1 MSSDIEEYKKRK
13 DHQNSIINIDNILNA
28 KIVNDPWPHAV
39 IDNVWNL
46 NLGPDKNNRLP
57 NATYVMWMNGV
68 HDIFYDNIEPI
79 LNKFRSDRG
88 GYRERD
94 KDLYYI
100 DYALQV
106 QPPNSTS
113 VIHIDHGRKH
123 WSFVNYLFPSNSN
136 GTGLFDE
143 NKKFVTEIEWKS
155 NRGLA
160 FSSSGPSST
169 SSATWHE
176 YRNDSETDYRITMA
190 VFICKRNE

>member
-1 MSSDIEEYKKRK
+1 MAKNNEEYNKRK
-13 DHQNSIINIDNILNA
+13 KHQDSIINIDNILNA
-28 KIVNDPWPHAV
+28 KIAYDPWPHAV

-46 NLGPDKNNRLP
+46 NLEPNENKRLP

-79 LNKFRSDRG
+79 LNKFLSHEG
-88 GYRERD
+88 GYKERY

-106 QPPNSTS
+106 QPPDSTS
-113 VIHIDHGRKH
+113 VIHIDHGRKL
-123 WSFVNYLFPSNSN
+123 WSFVNYLFPINSN

-143 NKKFVTEIEWKS
+143 NKKFVREVKWKQ

-160 FSSSGPSST
+160 FSSSGPGNKRK
-169 SSATWHE
+169 ATWHE
-176 YRNDSETDYRITMA
+176 YKNDSKTDYRITMS